1 MKKFFFDSNSYI
13 GVFTSIPLDYRYINE
28 TSMDNLY
35 FFPLWLEGNNTIQY
49 PLANNFLLEYN
60 NCLSNFKLDLFN
72 LKNGNLID
80 RLSFFNQVN
89 NSLFEEINFVFIHD
103 SLESKIANLDNNINN
118 YNLHSKNSK
127 LTVRFIDLSFSSLFE
142 FEIYRDLLTKNN
154 EKKLTFFI
162 FNNEA
167 NYFEINLFFNSFRNN
182 ISNIVSNN
190 EIQTLALMSKF
201 YTNDI
206 LLHNSFIM
214 DNEFNLNDDVSLMMY
229 TLLLNTYKEI

>member
-13 GVFTSIPLDYRYINE
+13 GVFTPIPLDYRYIIE

-35 FFPLWLEGNNTIQY
+35 FYPLWLEGNNSIQF
-49 PLANNFLLEYN
+49 PLSNNLLLEYKY
-60 NCLSNFKLDLFN
+60 CLNNFKLDLFN
-72 LKNGNLID
+72 LKNDNLLNK
-80 RLSFFNQVN
+80 LSFFNEVN

-103 SLESKIANLDNNINN
+103 ALETKIGNLDNNIMN
-118 YNLHSKNSK
+118 YILYSKNSK
-127 LTVRFIDLSFSSLFE
+127 LTVRFIYLTFSSLFE
-142 FEIYRDLLTKNN
+142 YGMYRDLLTKNN
-154 EKKLTFFI
+154 EKKLTLFI

-182 ISNIVSNN
+182 NSNIVSNN

-201 YTNDI
+201 YTNNI